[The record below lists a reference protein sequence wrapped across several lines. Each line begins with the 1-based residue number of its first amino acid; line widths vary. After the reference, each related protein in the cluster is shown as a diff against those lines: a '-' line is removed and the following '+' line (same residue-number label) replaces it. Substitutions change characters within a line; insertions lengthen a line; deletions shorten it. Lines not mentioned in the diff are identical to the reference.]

1 MTWTGY
7 PPDPTTDGWHW
18 LREEGS
24 GFPFP
29 LLWDRYQQT
38 WHEGALTS
46 RMSVTPERLSSDFYV
61 RRIEYV
67 GPCVMP

>member
-18 LREEGS
+18 LRQGDALEAVYWERPRWFVGAFGHVR
-24 GFPFP
+24 GFRPDE
-29 LLWDRYQQT
+29 LLNRT
-38 WHEGALTS
+38 H
-46 RMSVTPERLSSDFYV
+46 VP
-61 RRIEYV
+61 RIEYV